1 VRSEGAQ
8 ENVRATAMPQ
18 SLAKIY
24 VHLIFSTKNRERL
37 LPDDLRPGFCAYF
50 GGILRDLG
58 CTAVEINSEPDHVH
72 LLFLASRTET
82 LSDVVRQLKTGSNLW
97 LQEQRPEFHHFHWQ
111 NGYGAF
117 SVSQSGV
124 EEVREY
130 IRLQREHHRVMTFQ
144 EEYRKFLARHEIEF
158 DERYVWD

>member
-1 VRSEGAQ
+1 
-8 ENVRATAMPQ
+8 MPQ

-37 LPDDLRPGFCAYF
+37 LPDDLRPALHAYL

-58 CTAVEINSEPDHVH
+58 GTAVEINSEPDHVH

-97 LQEQRPEFHHFHWQ
+97 LQEQRPEFHNFHWQ

-124 EEVREY
+124 EDVRDY
-130 IRLQREHHRVMTFQ
+130 IRRQREHHRVMTFQ
-144 EEYRKFLARHEIEF
+144 DEYRKFLGKHGIEF

>member
-1 VRSEGAQ
+1 
-8 ENVRATAMPQ
+8 MPQ

-37 LPDDLRPGFCAYF
+37 LPDDLRPVLHAYL

-72 LLFLASRTET
+72 LLFLASRTEA

-97 LQEQRPEFHHFHWQ
+97 LQEQRPELRHFH
-111 NGYGAF
+111 
-117 SVSQSGV
+117 
-124 EEVREY
+124 
-130 IRLQREHHRVMTFQ
+130 
-144 EEYRKFLARHEIEF
+144 
-158 DERYVWD
+158 